1 MALHPYQ
8 SRKLNSFDCVA
19 AVHDGNDGE
28 FTIQLE
34 ARYSWSMDCFSHS
47 KSFTDFNKAVAE
59 LRKFK

>member
-19 AVHDGNDGE
+19 AVHDGSDGE

-34 ARYSWSMDCFSHS
+34 ACYSWGNDCFSHS
-47 KSFTDFNKAVAE
+47 KSFNSFDKALYE